1 MTPTDEL
8 VAKIRSRGYWT
19 VRIHPSTYD
28 TELIGRLSALERAV
42 SDSSVALR
50 GWSFPH
56 YDSGHSPVRSANY
69 VEQPTEW
76 QHALELWRA
85 YKSGQF
91 LSLVGF
97 MEDWRD
103 QSSFWPADA
112 GWEPGASLGVESTI
126 FRFVE
131 VYEFAARW
139 SRALGLEG
147 RIVVELSL
155 RGLEDRFL
163 ALSPTRLPLLPARLC
178 TAAEWS
184 QSESYDSSELFTE
197 TRKLA
202 VAPAQ
207 SLFELF
213 GWDASPEMVREIQAE
228 LRG

>member
-1 MTPTDEL
+1 MRVYPD
-8 VAKIRSRGYWT
+8 
-19 VRIHPSTYD
+19 TYD
-28 TELIGRLSALERAV
+28 AERIGRLSALERAV
-42 SDSSVALR
+42 SDASVALR

-56 YDSGHSPVRSANY
+56 FDSGHPPLRSATY

-91 LSLVGF
+91 VSLAGF

-112 GWEPGASLGVESTI
+112 DWEPGASLDVESTI

-147 RIVVELSL
+147 PIVIGLSL
-155 RGLEDRFL
+155 RGLKDRFL
-163 ALSPTRLPLLPARLC
+163 SLSPTRRPLLPTRLC
-178 TAAEWS
+178 AAAEWS
-184 QSESYDSSELFTE
+184 QSESCDSAELLTE
-197 TRKLA
+197 TRELA
-202 VAPAQ
+202 IAPALG
-207 SLFELF
+207 LFELF
-213 GWDASPEMVREIQAE
+213 GWDASPEIVHEIQAE